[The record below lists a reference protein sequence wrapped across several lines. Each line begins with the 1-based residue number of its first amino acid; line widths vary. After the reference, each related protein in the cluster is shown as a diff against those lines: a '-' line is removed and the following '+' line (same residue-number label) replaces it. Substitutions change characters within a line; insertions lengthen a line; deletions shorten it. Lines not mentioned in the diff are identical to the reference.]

1 MASSDTTLEELKQRC
16 EENPDELGNVLD
28 LVQRYSILGWYNEAL
43 DLCRSMMKRHA
54 RAYSF
59 LLEYANVLFKRND
72 FREAHTIFKRLTE
85 LKPERIE
92 SWNNLGILELSI
104 GHREEAHNAFQKVL
118 ELEPNNPGALCNTG
132 NYFAEKGDAAL
143 AATYFERAIDS
154 RPDFAEAW
162 YNLGNSYMALSQFE
176 DAAGAFEKAIKFD
189 SSFGSA
195 YKNLGFV
202 REHMDDDAKAL
213 ECYTKAA
220 SINRA
225 DPGIQVNL
233 AGLYMR
239 LNQPEKALECGKR
252 AAILAPCETSS
263 WNALR
268 KAAINLGDGVA
279 YHRAVTTL
287 ISSISDEDLATSIA
301 DLRDMGFGCEAEE
314 LVRYSVKL
322 NRAGE
327 SVDALPFAESTA
339 PKLEDGGDN
348 KTVYKVINNKKGKP
362 HDKH

>member
-1 MASSDTTLEELKQRC
+1 LEELKQRC

-59 LLEYANVLFKRND
+59 LLEYANVLYKRND
-72 FREAHTIFKRLTE
+72 FKEAHTIFKRLTE

-92 SWNNLGILELSI
+92 SWNNLGILELSV
-104 GHREEAHNAFQKVL
+104 GNREEAHNAFQKVL
-118 ELEPNNPGALCNTG
+118 ELEPDNPGALCNTG
-132 NYFAEKGDAAL
+132 NYFAEKGDSAL
-143 AATYFERAIDS
+143 AATYFERALEA
-154 RPDFAEAW
+154 RPEFAEAW
-162 YNLGNSYMALSQFE
+162 YNLGNSYMSLSQFE
-176 DAAGAFEKAIKFD
+176 DAANAFDKAINLD
-189 SSFGSA
+189 GGFGSA

-202 REHMDDDAKAL
+202 REQLGDDAGAL
-213 ECYTKAA
+213 ECYIKAA

-239 LNQPEKALECGKR
+239 LEQNDKALECGKR
-252 AAILAPCETSS
+252 AAILAPTETSS

-268 KAAINLGDGVA
+268 KAAISVGDGIA
-279 YHRAVTTL
+279 YHRAVTAL
-287 ISSISDEDLATSIA
+287 ISSIGDEDLAAAIA

-322 NRAGE
+322 NRAGA
-327 SVDALPFAESTA
+327 SVDALPFAESQA
-339 PKLEDGGDN
+339 PKLEDGGGE
-348 KTVYKVINNKKGKP
+348 KQAAFKVINNKKGKKDP
-362 HDKH
+362 